1 METPDIEKAQAM
13 FDFFITIIASSNE
26 QEIEEMFGLAKTFF
40 EQNDLEDLAHDSED
54 RVKYPR
60 SVAGWR
66 LLFDDF

>member
-1 METPDIEKAQAM
+1 M
-13 FDFFITIIASSNE
+13 FDFFLTIIAGSNE

-40 EQNDLEDLAHDSED
+40 EQSNLRELAYDTDD
-54 RVKYPR
+54 RLKYPR